1 MANIRLSAK
10 QWAAIQAKYEAG
22 ESVKKLAE
30 EYGIKPNTI
39 TQRAIRKGWKPRG
52 SIKSEAIAEAQE
64 EIKEAVKNDFKS
76 TVERVNEEHS
86 KFYKYPLKL
95 AAIMMQAMDKR
106 IAEAQARG
114 ENIKLG
120 NDPYL
125 LAQLASTMNMA
136 ITGIRTVNKYDAI
149 SPDKGD
155 PNLERLYDSFAEQR
169 KQRGIDESP
178 PIIDESDEIE
188 VPDVEVPDGI

>member
-10 QWAAIQAKYEAG
+10 QWATIQAKYEAG
-22 ESVKKLAE
+22 ESVKGLAE

-39 TQRAIRKGWKPRG
+39 TQRANRKGWKPRG

-149 SPDKGD
+149 SPDRGD
-155 PNLERLYDSFAEQR
+155 ANLERLYDSFAEQR
-169 KQRGIDESP
+169 KKRGIDESP
-178 PIIDESDEIE
+178 PTIDDLDEIE
-188 VPDVEVPDGI
+188 VPDVEVTDGI